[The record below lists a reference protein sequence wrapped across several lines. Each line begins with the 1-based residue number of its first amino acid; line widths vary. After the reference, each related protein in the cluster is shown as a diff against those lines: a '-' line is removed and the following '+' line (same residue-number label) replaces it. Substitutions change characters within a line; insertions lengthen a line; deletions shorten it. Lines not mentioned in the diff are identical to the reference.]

1 MKLTKFR
8 LICGL
13 IWPIMLSL
21 DLPSFGQIIPDRTVG
36 TTVTPNVEI
45 NGVPSDRIDGGT
57 INGTNLFH
65 SFQEFNIQSGR
76 GAYFTNPEGISNI
89 FTRITGSNPSNI
101 NGILGILG
109 NANLFLLNPNGIIF
123 GAGARLDLKGSFL
136 GTTANSILFD
146 KGFTFSA
153 NNNQAPSPLL
163 NISVPIGLQFGSNP
177 GAIVVQGT
185 GHTAQFTFFTDVSG
199 LNPDSYNLKVKPGN
213 TLALIGGNLSL
224 EGGLLSA
231 SGGRIELGSVTN
243 GSAILNPHPQG
254 WTMTYPATNR
264 FGNIQI
270 DQKALADVSGF
281 TAGSVQMQGQQV
293 NIESGSLV
301 LVQNQGNQSAGNIT
315 VNAIESLHISG
326 IAPDLSNPSSV
337 ISETRSTGAAGNITL
352 TSPVIQIQNGGVVR
366 NRTFSDG
373 RGGDIILNATNEL
386 NVSGKSGIGSFSGS
400 SQIFATTH
408 ADGVGGNVSIT
419 SRNFSIT
426 NSGQV
431 GARTYN
437 LGPGGDLTVQADSI
451 LIVSPTPPPGGVYG
465 VTTAPSLLSV
475 STFGSGNTGNLT
487 INTRTLSVQN
497 GGILSASTL
506 DRGNA
511 GTLRIDASEWVEVKD
526 RVSTQDT
533 SYIGAAGL
541 SFRGFGGDLRG
552 NAGQVTIN
560 TPILKVSNDARIFVQ
575 NQGPGNAGTLRIN
588 ADRIQ
593 LETGGNISA
602 STKVGEGG
610 NIDLQIADLL
620 QMRHGSFISAEAGGS
635 GNGGNISLNAATI
648 VNLENSN
655 ITANALQGR
664 GGNIQISTQGI
675 FLSPD
680 SDITAS
686 SQLGV
691 SGTVNISILNFNPEN
706 VVFIPNNNFVGEAP
720 VIASSCLTQRNAQQ
734 GRFVVTG
741 NGGLSETPDNL
752 LMPYETAQL
761 RVLNQLRQRENSSL
775 ETTNS
780 RQFSYPIQEATGFN
794 FTSDGKVALVVN
806 KDKIASPR
814 ELICSN

>member
-1 MKLTKFR
+1 MKLSKLCSMWFW
-8 LICGL
+8 LLPVEIF
-13 IWPIMLSL
+13 IA
-21 DLPSFGQIIPDRTVG
+21 LPSFGQIVPDRTVG

-45 NGVPSDRIDGGT
+45 NGLPSDRIDGGT

-76 GAYFTNPEGISNI
+76 GAFFTNPEGITNI
-89 FTRITGSNPSNI
+89 FTRVTGINPSNI

-109 NANLFLLNPNGIIF
+109 NANLFFLNPNGIIF
-123 GAGARLDLKGSFL
+123 GAGARLDLKGSFVA
-136 GTTANSILFD
+136 TTANSILFD

-153 NNNQAPSPLL
+153 NNNQAPSTLL

-264 FGNIQI
+264 FGNIQMN
-270 DQKALADVSGF
+270 QNALADVSGF

-293 NIESGSLV
+293 NIESGSIV
-301 LVQNQGNQSAGNIT
+301 LLQNQGNQPAGNIT
-315 VNAIESLHISG
+315 VNATESLHISG

-337 ISETRSTGAAGNITL
+337 ISETQSTGAAGNITL
-352 TSPVIQIQNGGVVR
+352 TSPLIQIKNGGVVR

-386 NVSGKSGIGSFSGS
+386 NVSGRSGIGSFAGS

-419 SRNFSIT
+419 TQNFSIT
-426 NSGQV
+426 NGGQV
-431 GARTYN
+431 GARTYD
-437 LGPGGDLTVQADSI
+437 LGPGGNLMVQADSI
-451 LIVSPTPPPGGVYG
+451 LIVSPTPPPGDVYG
-465 VTTAPSLLSV
+465 LTTPPSLLSV

-511 GTLRIDASEWVEVKD
+511 GTLRINASEWVEVKD

-552 NAGQVTIN
+552 DAGQVTIN
-560 TPILKVSNDARIFVQ
+560 TLVLKVSNDARIFVQ

-588 ADRIQ
+588 ADQIQ

-635 GNGGNISLNAATI
+635 GNGGNITLNAGTI

-664 GGNIQISTQGI
+664 GGNIQIATQGI
-675 FLSPD
+675 FRSAD
-680 SDITAS
+680 SNITAS

-691 SGTVNISILNFNPEN
+691 SGIVDISTPNLEQNQLLVTSTTNFLQEDQ
-706 VVFIPNNNFVGEAP
+706 A
-720 VIASSCLTQRNAQQ
+720 IASSCLTGHNAQQ

-741 NGGLSETPDNL
+741 NGGLSETPENL
-752 LMPYETAQL
+752 LMPYEVVQVRAVGQLQDTA
-761 RVLNQLRQRENSSL
+761 NQIREITNSSSP
-775 ETTNS
+775 NYS
-780 RQFSYPIQEATGFN
+780 IQEATGFS
-794 FTSDGKVALVVN
+794 FSPDGTVSLVADSGQLKN
-806 KDKIASPR
+806 AED
-814 ELICSN
+814 LICSK

>member
-1 MKLTKFR
+1 MNNSNSRCFWSSIFTFLACAIAASTSAQSV
-8 LICGL
+8 
-13 IWPIMLSL
+13 P
-21 DLPSFGQIIPDRTVG
+21 DATLPVNS
-36 TTVTPNVEI
+36 TVTTNDDILTIE
-45 NGVPSDRIDGGT
+45 GGT
-57 INGTNLFH
+57 RAGSNLFH
-65 SFQEFNIQSGR
+65 SFQEFSVPTDTAAFFNNPLSIENIITRVTG
-76 GAYFTNPEGISNI
+76 GNVSNI
-89 FTRITGSNPSNI
+89 D
-101 NGILGILG
+101 GIIRANG

-123 GAGARLDLKGSFL
+123 GSNARLDIGGSFV
-136 GTTANSILFD
+136 GTTAESVVFADGI
-146 KGFTFSA
+146 KFSPT
-153 NNNQAPSPLL
+153 NPSSTPLL
-163 NISVPIGLQFGSNP
+163 TIDVPVGLQLGSNP
-177 GAIVVQGT
+177 GTIVVQGT
-185 GHTAQFTFFTDVSG
+185 GHTARFTFFTDVSG

-224 EGGLLSA
+224 EGGLLLA
-231 SGGRIELGSVTN
+231 SGGRIELGSVTH
-243 GSAILNPHPQG
+243 GSAILNSHPQG
-254 WTMTYPATNR
+254 FALSYPATNR

-352 TSPVIQIQNGGVVR
+352 TSPLIQIQNGGVVR
-366 NRTFSDG
+366 NRTFSNG

-386 NVSGKSGIGSFSGS
+386 NVSGQTGIGLFSGS

-408 ADGVGGNVSIT
+408 ADGAGGNVSIT

-437 LGPGGDLTVQADSI
+437 LGPGGNLTVQADSI

-511 GTLRIDASEWVEVKD
+511 GTLRIDASESVEVKD
-526 RVSTQDT
+526 RVSQQDT

-552 NAGQVTIN
+552 DAGQVTID
-560 TPILKVSNDARIFVQ
+560 TPVLKVSNDARIFVQ
-575 NQGPGNAGTLRIN
+575 NQGLGNAGTLRIN

-593 LETGGNISA
+593 LDTGGNISA

-610 NIDLQIADLL
+610 NINLQIADLL
-620 QMRHGSFISAEAGGS
+620 QMRRGSFISAEAGGR
-635 GNGGNISLNAATI
+635 GNGGNITLNAP
-648 VNLENSN
+648 VMVSLENSDIIANAVQGNGGNIHITTQGIFRSSDSN
-655 ITANALQGR
+655 ITA
-664 GGNIQISTQGI
+664 
-675 FLSPD
+675 
-680 SDITAS
+680 S
-686 SQLGV
+686 SELGL
-691 SGTVNISILNFNPEN
+691 SGTVNISNPNLEAKHIPI
-706 VVFIPNNNFVGEAP
+706 VVNNNFVTEAP
-720 VIASSCLTQRNAQQ
+720 VIASSCLNRRNGQQ
-734 GRFVVTG
+734 GRFVATG
-741 NGGLSETPDNL
+741 NGGLSETPDSL
-752 LMPYETAQL
+752 IIPYEVTQVRTVGSL
-761 RVLNQLRQRENSSL
+761 LGRENQTSEINNSL
-775 ETTNS
+775 LPNYFV
-780 RQFSYPIQEATGFN
+780 REATGF
-794 FTSDGKVALVVN
+794 TVSPDGSVILVTN
-806 KDKIASPR
+806 LSQLEPTQNIICAS
-814 ELICSN
+814 N